1 MTSEFKPT
9 GAPDV
14 REAVSYDMREPKDR
28 LRDMVATE
36 VRSKPF
42 SELFTVSLDHEGA
55 QLAGHVLLD
64 TLEEQG
70 YGLDDFDAVGALTAA
85 AVPFACAMV
94 HAAAS
99 RGQDLDAFVMDFV
112 YPSIKGP
119 SIDGKRVV
127 LLDSWLSEKS
137 YVQTSSL
144 VTLRHGNELGLDFS
158 IVTSRGAQVVAIAS
172 LVGGVKDQ
180 ANVKEQATKNA
191 AAQQVQPTIGE
202 PTRTIDVVDPVND
215 KHTELPFIEVFD
227 EYALRDGNQADTGIA
242 ASTAD
247 VDTTESSHTDPNH
260 ADPDTTE
267 AA

>member
-9 GAPDV
+9 GAPEV
-14 REAVSYDMREPKDR
+14 RDTVSYDMREPKDR
-28 LRDMVATE
+28 LHDMVAAE
-36 VRSKPF
+36 VCSKPF
-42 SELFTVSLDHEGA
+42 SELMNVSLDHEGA

-85 AVPFACAMV
+85 ALPLACAMV

-112 YPSIKGP
+112 YPSVKGP

-158 IVTSRGAQVVAIAS
+158 IVTSRGARVVAIAS
-172 LVGGVKDQ
+172 LVGGVR
-180 ANVKEQATKNA
+180 
-191 AAQQVQPTIGE
+191 PRSGE
-202 PTRTIDVVDPVND
+202 PAAGQLTIDVVDPVTD
-215 KHTELPFIEVFD
+215 AHSELPFIEVFD
-227 EYALRDGNQADTGIA
+227 EYTLRGAAQSRHTG
-242 ASTAD
+242 SDTAD
-247 VDTTESSHTDPNH
+247 SHR
-260 ADPDTTE
+260 
-267 AA
+267 